1 MPAKLAVVFILFCA
15 LLSAKGQDLKAVT
28 QHYKPG
34 DTLRYRVEFE
44 GDPKFDSVGMGFY
57 LQGNV
62 APDQPGLSG
71 YFSISHMA
79 TVKAGVFDVDGVI
92 PATTANGTFEVRWVS
107 AAISPAS
114 KQYEANNFHI
124 TIQIDNDAKYNFPPL
139 KSVTPGR

>member
-1 MPAKLAVVFILFCA
+1 MLTKLAVVFILFSA
-15 LLSAKGQDLKAVT
+15 LLSAKGQDLKAVH

-44 GDPKFDSVGMGFY
+44 GDPKFDLVGMGFY

-62 APDQPGLSG
+62 AQDQPGLSG
-71 YFSISHMA
+71 YFSISHTV
-79 TVKAGVFDVDGVI
+79 TVKAGAFDIDGVI
-92 PATTANGTFEVRWVS
+92 PATAANGTFEVRLVS
-107 AAISPAS
+107 AAIGPAS

-139 KSVTPGR
+139 KSVTPR